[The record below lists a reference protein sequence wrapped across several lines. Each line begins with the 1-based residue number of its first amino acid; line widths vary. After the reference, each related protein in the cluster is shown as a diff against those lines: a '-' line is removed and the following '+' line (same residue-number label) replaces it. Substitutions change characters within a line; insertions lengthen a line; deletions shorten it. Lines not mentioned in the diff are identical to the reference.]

1 MSDKNPP
8 TSRRGPLPQFLI
20 ALLAMA
26 ALLAILFYDSF
37 RPGWALF
44 SNDSPAAHQFS
55 REAYRYDDLRGAW
68 HPLHWVGREEV
79 SNRLTLSWL
88 LSIPLGAAG
97 SAKFYAPMALL
108 FLGAS
113 VWFFCRQLRFH
124 PAVCALSGFAA
135 MLNMNAFSNACWG
148 LSAWI
153 MARGMIYLAL
163 AALVSPNI
171 HRASLRYSLAGFAV
185 GMSVMEGFD
194 MGAIFSVHVAFA
206 AIAIHGIATTDAPPR
221 VRLAK
226 GVGWTALMTVC
237 ALLIAGQC
245 VITLVETQ
253 VRGVQGAA
261 QDDATRSA
269 RWDFATRWS
278 LPKREIIRVAIP
290 GAFGYRMDTPDGG
303 RYWGMVGRS
312 LPMQAYLDQFPSL
325 NESDQARARE
335 VIKANAGA
343 LRHSGSGEYAGI
355 LVLLLAA
362 WALIQSCR
370 TSGPFTLFER
380 RFIWLFGAGA
390 LVSLLMAFGRYAPL
404 YGLAYELPWFSA
416 IRNPIKFMQVYHTA
430 VVVLFAFGLQ
440 DLAKRFLNP
449 DEPVAGQAQPT
460 LGEWWRQAGAFER
473 KWIQGSLGAA
483 GLCLLGFIAYTNSKE
498 LLVEQL
504 TLEAFQ
510 PLQAA
515 ATIDFSIREWAV
527 GLVFLGAALCIQFL
541 ILAGRFRG
549 VRARFAWGLLAFV
562 LIADFARANAPWI
575 RYLNHEKEYAT
586 DDILAILKE
595 DAHERRVAIA
605 PFPEI
610 PYLQSFRQDYIR
622 HWLNESFRYHGI
634 QSLDIPQEPR
644 MKEEKARFKEAVGD
658 FAAREYELTG
668 TRLLIGVKSVIQTN
682 GPVDFIGI
690 ANDRLDPDQRR
701 FRMHTPFSI
710 DFDEEFYA
718 RATRN
723 ESGPLALIEF
733 TGALPRALLF
743 HRWESQPDPDA
754 ALRRIVDPEFDPTA
768 SVIITGD
775 APPSADGVTLPR
787 PEPVRIVHYDA
798 HRVSLEAIVG
808 HPAILLLNDGYHE
821 DWKVYVN
828 NKPAELLRANYLMRG
843 VYLEPGAHDIEF
855 RFEPVSRS
863 LYLSGATM
871 ILALGL
877 TGFAV
882 RDARR
887 RRADTDNAR
896 HPAEPDSVSS

>member
-1 MSDKNPP
+1 MPDEHPP
-8 TSRRGPLPQFLI
+8 TSRRSSRPHFLI

-26 ALLAILFYDSF
+26 ALLAVLFYDSF
-37 RPGWALF
+37 RPGWVLF

-55 REAYRYDDLRGAW
+55 RDAYRFEDLRGAW

-79 SNRLTLSWL
+79 SNRLTFSWL
-88 LSIPLGAAG
+88 MGIPLGAAG
-97 SAKFYAPMALL
+97 SAKFYAPLALL

-113 VWFFCRQLRFH
+113 AWFFCRQLRFH
-124 PAVCALSGFAA
+124 PAVCALAGGAA

-163 AALVSPNI
+163 AALISPGI
-171 HRASLRYSLAGFAV
+171 RRTWLRYSLAGFAV

-194 MGAIFSVHVAFA
+194 MGAIFSVYVAFA
-206 AIAIHGIATTDAPPR
+206 AIAIHGIVKTEDPPR

-253 VRGVQGAA
+253 VQGVQGAA
-261 QDDATRSA
+261 QDDATRRA

-312 LPMQAYLDQFPSL
+312 LPMQEYLNQFADL
-325 NESDQARARE
+325 NEVEQARARE

-343 LRHSGSGEYAGI
+343 LRHSGSGEYAGV

-370 TSGPFTLFER
+370 AAGPFDQVPR
-380 RFIWLFGAGA
+380 RLIWLFGAGA
-390 LVSLLMAFGRYAPL
+390 LFSLLMAFGRYAPL

-416 IRNPIKFMQVYHTA
+416 IRNPIKFMQAFHTA
-430 VVVLFAFGLQ
+430 VVILFAFGLQ
-440 DLAKRFLNP
+440 DLAQRFLQP
-449 DEPVAGQAQPT
+449 DQPAAEAPQPT
-460 LGEWWRQAGAFER
+460 LREWWSQAGAFEQ
-473 KWIQGSLGAA
+473 KWIQGCLGFA
-483 GLCLLGFIAYTNSKE
+483 GLCALGFIAFANSKE
-498 LLVEQL
+498 ILVERL

-515 ATIDFSIREWAV
+515 ATLDFSIREWAV
-527 GLVFLGAALCIQFL
+527 FLVFLAATLCIQIL
-541 ILAGRFRG
+541 ILVGRFRG
-549 VRARFAWGLLAFV
+549 ARAGIAWGLLAFV

-575 RYLNHEKEYAT
+575 RYLNYEKEYAAN
-586 DDILAILKE
+586 DILDILKR

-622 HWLNESFRYHGI
+622 RWLNESFRYHGI

-644 MKEEKARFKEAVGD
+644 MKEEKARFKEAIGD
-658 FAAREYELTG
+658 FTAREYELTG
-668 TRLLIGVKSVIQTN
+668 TRFLIGVKSVIQTN
-682 GPVDFIGI
+682 GPVDFIEVL
-690 ANDRLDPDQRR
+690 NDRLDPEQRR

-710 DFDEEFYA
+710 DYDDEFYP
-718 RATRN
+718 RATPN
-723 ESGPLALIEF
+723 DSGPLALIEF
-733 TGALPRALLF
+733 TGALPRARLF
-743 HRWESQPDPDA
+743 HQWESAPDPTA
-754 ALRRIVDPEFDPTA
+754 ALQRIVDPEFDPTK
-768 SVIITGD
+768 SVTIVGN
-775 APPSADGVTLPR
+775 APPSGRGVTLPR
-787 PEPVRIVHYDA
+787 PEPVKIVHYDA
-798 HRVSLEAIVG
+798 HRVVLEAIVG
-808 HPAILLLNDGYHE
+808 HPAILLLNDGHHE
-821 DWKVYVN
+821 DWKVRVN
-828 NKPAELLRANYLMRG
+828 GEPAELLRANYLMRG

-855 RFEPVSRS
+855 RFQPVSRS
-863 LYLSGATM
+863 LYLSGATT
-871 ILALGL
+871 ILAFGL
-877 TGFAV
+877 TGLAV
-882 RDARR
+882 LDARR
-887 RRADTDNAR
+887 RRIAPVGADR
-896 HPAEPDSVSS
+896 QAEGNPSTS